1 MYTPDGNWHYESLTP
16 GLFQAERIT
25 EVLFEGETPY
35 QKVSIVDAACF
46 GKMLLL
52 DGKTQST
59 EVDEFVYH
67 EALVQPS
74 MIAHMNPKR
83 VFVAGGGEGATIRE
97 VLKHKSV
104 TKVVMVDIDEQ
115 VIELCK
121 KYLPSFHEGAFDDSR
136 LDLHYADA
144 LKFLKESDEEFD
156 LAIIDVPDP
165 LEEGPAYML
174 FTQEFYRL
182 LRKSLAS
189 DGMMVAQAGPTGPAF
204 AQQCFSAVA
213 KTVQSV
219 FTDVY
224 MCEAFV
230 PSFGSTWG
238 FVVGSL
244 GPDPSGLSA
253 KEVDQRITER
263 IDGELNFYDGITNR
277 GMFSVPK
284 YLRNALASQ
293 KRVITHDNPL
303 FVV

>member
-1 MYTPDGNWHYESLTP
+1 MYNLDANWHYESLTP
-16 GLFQAERIT
+16 NLVQAERIT
-25 EVLFEGETPY
+25 EILFEGETPY

-67 EALVQPS
+67 EALVQPT
-74 MIAHMNPKR
+74 MIAHSNPKR

-121 KYLPSFHEGAFDDSR
+121 RYLPSFHEGAFNDPR
-136 LDLHYADA
+136 LDLHYVDA
-144 LKFLKESDEEFD
+144 LRFLEESEEEFD

-165 LEEGPAYML
+165 LEGGPAYML
-174 FTQEFYRL
+174 FTQEFYHL
-182 LRKSLAS
+182 IRKSLTS
-189 DGMMVAQAGPTGPAF
+189 DGMIVAQAGPTGPAF

-213 KTVQSV
+213 KTIQSV
-219 FTDVY
+219 FTNVY

-238 FVVGSL
+238 FVVGSF
-244 GPDPSGLSA
+244 GTDPSSLSA
-253 KEVDQRITER
+253 KEVDQRIMER
-263 IDGELNFYDGITNR
+263 IDGKLNFYDGITNR

-284 YLRNALASQ
+284 YLRNALLPSQ
-293 KRVITHDNPL
+293 RN
-303 FVV
+303 

>member
-1 MYTPDGNWHYESLTP
+1 MHNLDANWHYESLTP
-16 GLFQAERIT
+16 NLVQAERIT

-67 EALVQPS
+67 EALVQPT
-74 MIAHMNPKR
+74 MIAHSNPKR

-115 VIELCK
+115 VIELCQR
-121 KYLPSFHEGAFDDSR
+121 YLPSFHEGAFNDPR

-144 LKFLKESDEEFD
+144 SRFLEESDQEFD

-189 DGMMVAQAGPTGPAF
+189 GGMMVAQAGPTGPAF

-219 FTDVY
+219 FTNVY

-263 IDGELNFYDGITNR
+263 IDGKLGFYDGITNR

-293 KRVITHDNPL
+293 KRVITRDNPL

>member
-1 MYTPDGNWHYESLTP
+1 MYNLDANWHYESLTP
-16 GLFQAERIT
+16 NLVQAERIT
-25 EVLFEGETPY
+25 EILFEGETPY

-67 EALVQPS
+67 EALVQPT
-74 MIAHMNPKR
+74 MIAHSNPKR

-121 KYLPSFHEGAFDDSR
+121 RYLPSFHEGAFNDPR

-144 LKFLKESDEEFD
+144 LRFLEESEEEFD

-165 LEEGPAYML
+165 LEGGPAYML
-174 FTQEFYRL
+174 FTQEFYHL
-182 LRKSLAS
+182 IRKSLTS
-189 DGMMVAQAGPTGPAF
+189 DGMIVAQAGPTGPAF

-213 KTVQSV
+213 KTIQSV
-219 FTDVY
+219 FTNVY

-238 FVVGSL
+238 FVVGSF
-244 GPDPSGLSA
+244 GIAPSSLSA
-253 KEVDQRITER
+253 KEEDQRIMER
-263 IDGELNFYDGITNR
+263 IDGKLNFYDGITNR

-293 KRVITHDNPL
+293 KRVINRDNPL